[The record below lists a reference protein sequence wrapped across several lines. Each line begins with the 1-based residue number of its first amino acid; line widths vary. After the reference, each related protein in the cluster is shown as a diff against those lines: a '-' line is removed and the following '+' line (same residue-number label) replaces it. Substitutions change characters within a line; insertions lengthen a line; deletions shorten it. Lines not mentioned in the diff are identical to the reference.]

1 MTNTFIAYTRVSTQK
16 QGNAGVSL
24 TEQRRAIESYA
35 RRRHLKIAKWYE
47 ELATAAKQGR
57 PVFQTVLSLLDRDAG
72 KTGLV
77 LHKIDRGARNLRD
90 WADIGELLDQGIEVR
105 FAHDDLDLWTR
116 GGRLTA
122 DIQAVIA
129 ADYIRNLRDE
139 VRKGINGRLNQGLYP
154 FKAPRGYLDRG
165 RGKVKQPDPAVAPLV
180 VFAFQLYGAGQYS
193 LNSLGAELCT
203 RGLSTAS
210 GRALSP
216 GTLAKILRNPFYK
229 GDINVQGRSYK
240 GKHQPLV
247 TGELFDHVQ
256 EMLARRRPK
265 RSRRHCFQF
274 SRCLRCTGCENF
286 LIGEKQKQFVYYR
299 CHSCA
304 GVCIRE
310 DRVSASDPRFH
321 VFSEA
326 TNSEYGQLEPWEKFD
341 SPSGIDSS
349 CNVFGDQRL
358 S

>member
-16 QGNAGVSL
+16 QGNEGVSL

-35 RRRHLKIAKWYE
+35 RRRHLKIAKCYE
-47 ELATAAKQGR
+47 ELATAATQGR

-129 ADYIRNLRDE
+129 SY
-139 VRKGINGRLNQGLYP
+139 Y
-154 FKAPRGYLDRG
+154 
-165 RGKVKQPDPAVAPLV
+165 
-180 VFAFQLYGAGQYS
+180 
-193 LNSLGAELCT
+193 
-203 RGLSTAS
+203 
-210 GRALSP
+210 
-216 GTLAKILRNPFYK
+216 
-229 GDINVQGRSYK
+229 INVQGRTYQ

-247 TGELFDHVQ
+247 TDELFGRVQ
-256 EMLARRRPK
+256 EMLARKRPK
-265 RSRRHCFQF
+265 RNQKHCFQY
-274 SRCLRCTGCENF
+274 SRCLRCSGCENF
-286 LIGEKQKQFVYYR
+286 LIEEKQKQFVYYR
-299 CHSCA
+299 CHSCT

-321 VFSEA
+321 VISEA
-326 TNSEYGQLEPWEKFD
+326 TNSEHGQLEPWEKFD
-341 SPSGIDSS
+341 SLSGIDSS
-349 CNVFGDQRL
+349 CNVFSDQRL